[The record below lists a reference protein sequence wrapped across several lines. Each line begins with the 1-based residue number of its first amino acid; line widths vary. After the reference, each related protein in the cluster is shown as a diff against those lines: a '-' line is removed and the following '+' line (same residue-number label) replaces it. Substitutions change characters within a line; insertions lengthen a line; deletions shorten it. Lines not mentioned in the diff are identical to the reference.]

1 MAMQDDVITDF
12 KANVEKALASL
23 KNELSKVRTGRANL
37 AILDGIRVEYYGT
50 PTPLNQVASMAV
62 ADPRLI
68 TIKPWEKSLCSEIEK
83 SIKKSDLGLNPVS
96 DGEMVRV
103 PIPSLTEERRR
114 DLTKVIK
121 RYGEEAKV
129 AVRNSRRD
137 AKEMLESLA
146 KDGDIS
152 EDDRDR
158 SLKELQTQTDA
169 GVAKVDEI
177 IGKKEKELMEV

>member
-1 MAMQDDVITDF
+1 MHQDVINEF
-12 KANVEKALASL
+12 KGNIEKAHAAL
-23 KNELSKVRTGRANL
+23 KQELSKVRTGRANL

-50 PTPLNQVASMAV
+50 PTPLSQVASLAV

-96 DGEMVRV
+96 DGELVRV

-121 RYGEEAKV
+121 RYGEEGKV
-129 AVRNSRRD
+129 AIRNSRRD
-137 AKEMLESLA
+137 AKELIETLQ

-152 EDDRDR
+152 EDVRDR
-158 SLKELQTQTDA
+158 ALKDLQGHTDT

-177 IGKKEKELMEV
+177 ISKKEKELMEV